1 MPAFF
6 LYLFGH
12 RVSVTE
18 RSQSTEV
25 KERKKAV
32 TLRLS
37 LRVPI
42 ESLREKSNKQQ
53 QFSQNAFLNDSDLIW
68 NISVRKGHSEEQ
80 TSLRLRSGNG

>member
-18 RSQSTEV
+18 RSRSTEV

-53 QFSQNAFLNDSDLIW
+53 QFSQNAFF
-68 NISVRKGHSEEQ
+68 E
-80 TSLRLRSGNG
+80 

>member
-6 LYLFGH
+6 YTY
-12 RVSVTE
+12 SATE
-18 RSQSTEV
+18 FQSLNVAEAP
-25 KERKKAV
+25 KWKREKGSS
-32 TLRLS
+32 LRLS